1 MTTCCY
7 MDSTSANRRIFCL
20 EANMAVTRE
29 RKEQTVAELQDT
41 LGKLKLM
48 VMTDYRGLTVPQIS
62 ELRNQLR
69 DEGISYAVT
78 KNTLL
83 RIAVKNTPELADID
97 PQAFTGPMALAIST
111 EDEVAPARVVF
122 QYAKQHEAL
131 EIVGAV
137 TGDGRLLSPAEVKAL
152 ATLPTREQ
160 LLGQVVGTIAAP
172 LSGLVGVMGANV
184 RGIVTVL
191 NAIKESKE

>member
-1 MTTCCY
+1 
-7 MDSTSANRRIFCL
+7 
-20 EANMAVTRE
+20 MAITRQ
-29 RKEQTVAELQDT
+29 RKEENVAQLQDQ
-41 LGKLKLM
+41 LSQLKLM
-48 VMTDYRGLTVPQIS
+48 VMTDYRGLTVPEIN
-62 ELRNQLR
+62 ELRANLR
-69 DEGISYAVT
+69 AEGITYNVT

-83 RIAVKNTPELADID
+83 RIAAKNTENLADID
-97 PQAFTGPMALAIST
+97 PSTFVGPMALAIST

-122 QYAKQHEAL
+122 QYAKQHDAL

-137 TGDGRLLSPAEVKAL
+137 TGDGKVLTPAEVKAL
-152 ATLPTREQ
+152 ATLPTRDQ
-160 LLGQVVGTIAAP
+160 LLAQVVGTIAAP